1 VIADIESGRFR
12 TILQAREHYGI
23 SGADTIPKWLV
34 KYGRNHLCSKV
45 IRVQKPNEKD
55 EIRQLKKQI
64 RQLKEALGQT
74 QAENVLNQAYFKL
87 LCEDTG
93 VEPEEIK
100 KKAGIG
106 QFTKDQR
113 DQK

>member
-1 VIADIESGRFR
+1 MISKTVIRYSASFKQQVIADIESGRFCC
-12 TILQAREHYGI
+12 IAEAGQHYGI
-23 SGADTIPKWLV
+23 TGAATIKAWLI

-55 EIRQLKKQI
+55 EIRQLKRQI

-93 VEPEEIK
+93 VEP
-100 KKAGIG
+100 
-106 QFTKDQR
+106 
-113 DQK
+113 